1 MELGSSSSEPLSL
14 RKQEQEAPSP
24 GKQDRLGDSTS
35 PSCLSAAMSDAEGDA
50 QPVPSCVPRPITS
63 KVQFMRIIR
72 LLRVTRINVVRRT
85 FGTTNEG
92 RTFLFWPPFQH
103 IRQVGHIWDL
113 MQIRRARAEENRYL
127 MMATMMRWH
136 RSWNAAP
143 RLCRVCQLW
152 LNVGQWPDHCMR
164 HQYFLTT
171 TALMA
176 QLDAA
181 QGADATVHVA
191 DCHTGAGVP
200 WFLIMIIFLFGVMI
214 GYCLRGW
221 GQSSVT
227 IHQQVNNPP
236 VTT

>member
-63 KVQFMRIIR
+63 KLQFMRIIR
-72 LLRVTRINVVRRT
+72 LLQLIRINAVRRT
-85 FGTTNEG
+85 LVTTHEG

-113 MQIRRARAEENRYL
+113 IQIRRAREGENRYL
-127 MMATMMRWH
+127 IWKTLGRWH
-136 RSWNAAP
+136 RRWNAAP

-152 LNVGQWPDHCMR
+152 LNVGQWPDHCMV
-164 HQYFLTT
+164 HQ
-171 TALMA
+171 MA
-176 QLDAA
+176 QFYAA
-181 QGADATVHVA
+181 QR
-191 DCHTGAGVP
+191 AGP
-200 WFLIMIIFLFGVMI
+200 
-214 GYCLRGW
+214 Y
-221 GQSSVT
+221 
-227 IHQQVNNPP
+227 
-236 VTT
+236 